1 MPRVCTICTHTE
13 RQAIDAAIVAGG
25 SKSSIARKFNV
36 GRDAV
41 SRHVAHVAR
50 KIARSEAREA
60 RTLAG
65 LVDLGHAKVR
75 EVLDRPNRG
84 GKRDELVLKAVDR
97 LARLAELEFGTKS
110 KVEQTTRPAP
120 PSSPEEERAEL
131 ARLKADIEERELE
144 LAGKGS
150 VQ

>member
-1 MPRVCTICTHTE
+1 MPRVCTICSHGS

-25 SKSSIARKFNV
+25 AKSSIARTFGV

-41 SRHVAHVAR
+41 SRHFTHVAR

-60 RTLAG
+60 RTLAE
-65 LVDLGHAKVR
+65 LVDLGHARVR
-75 EVLDRPNRG
+75 EVLDRPNKG

-110 KVEQTTRPAP
+110 KVEQTTKAAP
-120 PSSPEEERAEL
+120 PVSPAEERAEL
-131 ARLKADIEERELE
+131 ARLKVDIEERERE